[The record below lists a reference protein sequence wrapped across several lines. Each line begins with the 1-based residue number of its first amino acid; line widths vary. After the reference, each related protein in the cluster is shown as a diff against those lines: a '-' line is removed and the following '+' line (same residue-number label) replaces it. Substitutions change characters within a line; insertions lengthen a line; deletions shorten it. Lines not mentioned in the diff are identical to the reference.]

1 MSDKKKSEWLKEIAR
16 GVGPDEVSDAFD
28 RIIHTMAPI
37 KERSGTVARFYISR
51 DNEIDA
57 ATCRDSMKN
66 KFKIS
71 ITGSTIVW
79 QHTKW
84 FEGIVQSVDEDAMR
98 GAGKRHKVTI
108 RA

>member
-1 MSDKKKSEWLKEIAR
+1 MSDKKQFERFKEIAR
-16 GVGPDEVSDAFD
+16 DVGASEISDAFD
-28 RIIHTMAPI
+28 RIMHTMAPV
-37 KERSGTVARFYISR
+37 KELSGTIAQFYICR

-71 ITGSTIVW
+71 ITGSTIDR
-79 QHTKW
+79 QHTTW
-84 FEGIVQSVDEDAMR
+84 FEGIVQSVDEDARR
-98 GAGKRHKVTI
+98 GAGKRHKVNI

>member
-1 MSDKKKSEWLKEIAR
+1 MSDKEKSEWLKEIAQ
-16 GVGPDEVSDAFD
+16 GAGPDEVSEAFN
-28 RIIHTMAPI
+28 RIMHTTAPV
-37 KERSGTVARFYISR
+37 KELSGTIAQFYICR

-71 ITGSTIVW
+71 ITGSTIDR
-79 QHTKW
+79 QHTTW
-84 FEGIVQSVDEDAMR
+84 FEGIVQSVDENARR
-98 GAGKRHKVTI
+98 GAGKHHKVTI